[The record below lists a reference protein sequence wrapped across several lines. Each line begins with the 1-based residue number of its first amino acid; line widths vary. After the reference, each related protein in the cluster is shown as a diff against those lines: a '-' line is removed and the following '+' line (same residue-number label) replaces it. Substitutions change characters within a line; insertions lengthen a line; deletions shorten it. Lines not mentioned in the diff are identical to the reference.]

1 MKQLSY
7 RTHQRDVRI
16 VKDRCAQNLNV
27 SGQSYGYLSE
37 RKLAEVEEEELI
49 IGLRR
54 ATKRV
59 RKYWRLVH
67 TRDVLHRCVAFG
79 GLSRY
84 VSNVLADLD
93 RPP

>member
-1 MKQLSY
+1 MEMQ
-7 RTHQRDVRI
+7 QRDVRI

-37 RKLAEVEEEELI
+37 RKLSGMEEDELI
-49 IGLRR
+49 TGLRR

-59 RKYWRLVH
+59 GKYWRLVH
-67 TRDVLHRCVAFG
+67 TRDVCHRCVAFG

-84 VSNVLADLD
+84 VSNVPADVD